1 MASTTYEEVLRS
13 AQQLTPKEQRRLRGE
28 LEGEAITPQPEA
40 VPDEIRRLR
49 EQIALRARTTPEE
62 RATAHAT
69 LDHAAA
75 VVGAAWKSD
84 KSALEAVQE
93 QRRDL

>member
-1 MASTTYEEVLRS
+1 MASTTYQDVLRS
-13 AQQLTPKEQRRLRGE
+13 AQQLTPEEQRRLRGE
-28 LEGEAITPQPEA
+28 LEVEGITTQPEA

-49 EQIALRARTTPEE
+49 EQVALRARTTPEE
-62 RATAHAT
+62 RATAHAA

>member
-1 MASTTYEEVLRS
+1 MTNFETVLREAQELSPDEQQRLAKLLVGSGLAVPEEVKRF
-13 AQQLTPKEQRRLRGE
+13 
-28 LEGEAITPQPEA
+28 
-40 VPDEIRRLR
+40 R
-49 EQIALRARTTPEE
+49 EQVHLRAKTTPEE
-62 RATAHAT
+62 RAAAHAA

-93 QRRDL
+93 QRREL